1 MSLPQL
7 KIWKGIPLSTRATI
21 FQVVDKSMHHQ
32 AKTTLYL
39 TDLSVEYL
47 THHEDNLKHLPDVG
61 NKEPFT

>member
-1 MSLPQL
+1 M
-7 KIWKGIPLSTRATI
+7 KIWKGIPLPTRATI
-21 FQVVDKSMHHQ
+21 IQVVEKSKHHQ

-47 THHEDNLKHLPDVG
+47 THHEDNLKHLRDVG